1 MCIYIIIY
9 VCVCRCVL
17 IPHIGHIG
25 INYHSPFTCKC
36 YLFLSSLLVSS
47 GMGCVIMST
56 CKILAVILVGRPP
69 SLVMR

>member
-1 MCIYIIIY
+1 MYIYIC

-17 IPHIGHIG
+17 IPP
-25 INYHSPFTCKC
+25 SPFTCKW